1 MTERINLGGITNT
14 TLHLETDGTIHV
26 EEKQDCQAILD
37 ANQRGRDHRFDAR
50 SKDGFYEEVATIPMV
65 PYLDACRKANQQPFA
80 VPDLVMESM
89 LRAPEYA
96 KFLSA
101 PKSRDPRIRM
111 TGVR

>member
-1 MTERINLGGITNT
+1 MTDRINLGGITNT
-14 TLHLETDGTIHV
+14 VLHLESNGDVTI

-65 PYLDACRKANQQPFA
+65 PYLDACRKAQQQPFA
-80 VPDLVMESM
+80 VPDLVMETM
-89 LRAPEYA
+89 LRDPQYA

-101 PKSRDPRIRM
+101 PKIRDPHVIM
-111 TGVR
+111 KGVR